1 MENRKSMGKI
11 RVAAFLVIYV
21 ITSFFLCGCGSEKKE
36 EPITLTIWHVYGDQ
50 TDSPLNNLIK
60 EFNDTVGQKQGIT
73 IQPTKVSDTNT
84 LHEAV
89 LSSAKSEPGS
99 EALPDIFVAYPKT
112 VLAMEQAD
120 KLVDFQDYFSENE
133 RKAFIPAFLEEGMI
147 DGELKILPV
156 AKSTECLFV
165 NQTLFDRYAKESG
178 AKIEDLST
186 WEGLFKTARSY
197 KEKTGNTFFV
207 HDYHFNYFQVGV
219 QSLGGQF
226 FSDSGVNYDD
236 TFKKVW
242 NPFAEAAVDGAFWL
256 SHGYATEALRTAD
269 AVASVASSA
278 SVLYYPDKVTYSD
291 NTSEDIEMVVRPCP
305 VFSDGKKMVMQR
317 GAGMCV
323 VKSDEEREKAAMTF
337 LKWLT
342 EPEKNVEFVT
352 SCGYM
357 PVTEKG
363 FSDYLPK
370 AIESLDNPKYKSLYE
385 AFLQTQEEYEF
396 YTPPQV
402 SFYLDTETQFEKS
415 TRQELTEASL
425 SFEEYEKKANP
436 ETSIREKKISHYSE
450 QAYEAFLQVMK

>member
-1 MENRKSMGKI
+1 MSCFFGRKKN
-11 RVAAFLVIYV
+11 
-21 ITSFFLCGCGSEKKE
+21 
-36 EPITLTIWHVYGDQ
+36 GD
-50 TDSPLNNLIK
+50 
-60 EFNDTVGQKQGIT
+60 
-73 IQPTKVSDTNT
+73 
-84 LHEAV
+84 A
-89 LSSAKSEPGS
+89 
-99 EALPDIFVAYPKT
+99 
-112 VLAMEQAD
+112 
-120 KLVDFQDYFSENE
+120 
-133 RKAFIPAFLEEGMI
+133 
-147 DGELKILPV
+147 
-156 AKSTECLFV
+156 
-165 NQTLFDRYAKESG
+165 
-178 AKIEDLST
+178 
-186 WEGLFKTARSY
+186 ARS
-197 KEKTGNTFFV
+197 
-207 HDYHFNYFQVGV
+207 
-219 QSLGGQF
+219 
-226 FSDSGVNYDD
+226 
-236 TFKKVW
+236 
-242 NPFAEAAVDGAFWL
+242 
-256 SHGYATEALRTAD
+256 
-269 AVASVASSA
+269 
-278 SVLYYPDKVTYSD
+278 
-291 NTSEDIEMVVRPCP
+291 
-305 VFSDGKKMVMQR
+305 
-317 GAGMCV
+317 V